1 MFGDSYNVLCFR
13 DRSNQVASRTWREEE
28 ELELRQLFDQFRESN
43 GRCFSH
49 TQFSRSQQQMTH
61 AFALHSYVI
70 IRNHSDS
77 LSSPVTCSAVVKLLL
92 LVCSSVE
99 ISLNLQTNSLR
110 VIIVKS
116 WSKWAIVF
124 CYFALAFEVMK
135 NWEKLIGKAKIKLN
149 DWAYLFNFS

>member
-70 IRNHSDS
+70 IRNYSDS
-77 LSSPVTCSAVVKLLL
+77 LSSLVTCSAVVKLLL

-116 WSKWAIVF
+116 WSKWAIFFVT
-124 CYFALAFEVMK
+124 LLLHLRWWKIEK
-135 NWEKLIGKAKIKLN
+135 NWLVEAKIKLN